1 MKIKIVSM
9 AILSVVFAATSLFA
23 ETRNLPGGQ
32 TIGDGKNGRTYSK
45 WSANLGDEQV
55 NRVTIRLRKKS
66 GGNDAYV
73 NLRFGDGQT
82 FENNKREYL
91 TDNSS
96 RSVSWNVGG
105 QRSGGQPLMLL
116 AYNGEVIVESVSVDI
131 QDKKPVQP
139 DYGNKPGYGNNGN
152 RPVYPPNNNG
162 SGQTL
167 GNYDEAYKVCR
178 RMYRIAYPRVEIG
191 RLNPT
196 GNIFSGD
203 QRASGSIYGQCIQ
216 EAGYFEY
223 GQLKEKIDFPLSD
236 RFERRNFAVKMRPN
250 RNAEVRVYT
259 TDGQEAIARVD

>member
-9 AILSVVFAATSLFA
+9 VILSVVFATASLFA

-55 NRVTIRLRKKS
+55 NRVTVRLRKKS

-82 FENNKREYL
+82 FENGKREYL
-91 TDNSS
+91 ADNSS

-131 QDKKPVQP
+131 QDKKPVLP
-139 DYGNKPGYGNNGN
+139 DYGNRPGQGGN
-152 RPVYPPNNNG
+152 RPIYPPNGG
-162 SGQTL
+162 SGSNL
-167 GNYDEAYKVCR
+167 GNYDEAYKTCR

-191 RLNPT
+191 RLNPS

-236 RFERRNFAVKMRPN
+236 RFERRNFSVKMRSN
-250 RNAEVRVYT
+250 RNAEIRVYT